1 MKYLIFGRIII
12 NNFVILLSLLY
23 SLFNNINN
31 DNNNNNNNNN
41 LFQTIVHMDEL
52 LRPLASQY
60 LLLVLYN
67 VQA

>member
-1 MKYLIFGRIII
+1 MKYLIFERIII

-31 DNNNNNNNNN
+31 DNNNNNNN
-41 LFQTIVHMDEL
+41 LFQTIVHMDEW

>member
-12 NNFVILLSLLY
+12 NKFVILLSFLY

-31 DNNNNNNNNN
+31 DNNNNNNN
-41 LFQTIVHMDEL
+41 LFQTIVHMDEWL
-52 LRPLASQY
+52 MPLASQY
-60 LLLVLYN
+60 ILMILYN